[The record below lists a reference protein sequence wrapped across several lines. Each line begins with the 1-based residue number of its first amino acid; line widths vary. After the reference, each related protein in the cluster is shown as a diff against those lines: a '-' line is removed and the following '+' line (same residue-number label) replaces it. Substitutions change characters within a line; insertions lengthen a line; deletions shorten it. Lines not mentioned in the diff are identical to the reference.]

1 MIINE
6 KQLSEPAV
14 KVSNPTPYQQRKQA
28 INLTIVQK
36 AEVITQSGD
45 EEVADKIPIHDDSP
59 TNCSSPSPANH
70 RLQAKQSEIKFE
82 QSQPQI
88 KARKVLLARDC
99 PSSPVNIQLRQMSQ
113 ANH

>member
-28 INLTIVQK
+28 INLTVIQK
-36 AEVITQSGD
+36 AEVVNRSI
-45 EEVADKIPIHDDSP
+45 EETAEIADKIPILDDSP

-70 RLQAKQSEIKFE
+70 RLQAKQSEIKFNN
-82 QSQPQI
+82 
-88 KARKVLLARDC
+88 
-99 PSSPVNIQLRQMSQ
+99 SPP
-113 ANH
+113 